1 MTTPRRILVV
11 GASLAGLRAAE
22 ALRAEGFDGELT
34 LLGAEPHMP
43 YDRPPLS
50 KEVLTGSMS
59 RADIDFRI
67 PDDLDAEWLLGD
79 PATDLDLERR
89 VVTSASGR
97 RLGFDGLVIATGSAP
112 RRLPLLEPGSR
123 GGIVELRTLEDSL
136 ALRATLERKPRV
148 VLVGCGFIGVEVA
161 SSARE
166 LGCEVD
172 IVSLDPPLIVAGKLF
187 SDVCSEMLLDHGVR
201 MHVGRHVTE
210 VHGDGRVEALTL
222 DDGRRLA
229 ADVVVV
235 AVGAYPVT
243 DWLEGSGVP
252 LDNGVVCDAS
262 CAVHGVPG
270 LVAAGD
276 VARWTNPLFG
286 EAPMRIEHWTNAA
299 EQAGAAA
306 RTLLHGSG
314 RHTAFSSV
322 PSFWSDHLGTR
333 LQSVGLPLLADRLEV
348 VDGSV
353 EERRFVAVGYR
364 GEEIVGAT
372 TYGMIRGLLRYR
384 VQLGQ
389 REPVAL

>member
-1 MTTPRRILVV
+1 MSTPRRILVV

-22 ALRAEGFDGELT
+22 ALRSEGFDGELT
-34 LLGAEPHMP
+34 VLGAEPHMP

-50 KEVLTGSMS
+50 KDVLTGSMA

-67 PDDLDAEWLLGD
+67 PDDLNAEWLLGD
-79 PATDLDLERR
+79 AAAGLDVERR

-112 RRLPLLEPGSR
+112 RRLPLLEPGSLE
-123 GGIVELRTLEDSL
+123 GIVELRTVEDSL

-201 MHVGRHVTE
+201 MHIGRHVTE
-210 VHGDGRVEALTL
+210 VHGDGRVEAVAL
-222 DDGRRLA
+222 DDGVRLQ

-270 LVAAGD
+270 VVAAGD

-314 RHTAFSSV
+314 QHTAFSSV

-353 EERRFVAVGYR
+353 QERRFVAVGYR

-372 TYGMIRGLLRYR
+372 TYGMVRGLLRYR

-389 REPVAL
+389 REPVAS

>member
-1 MTTPRRILVV
+1 MSGLRRIVVV

-22 ALRAEGFDGELT
+22 ALRSEGFDGRLT
-34 LLGAEPHMP
+34 VLGAESHMP

-67 PDDLDAEWLLGD
+67 PDDLDAEWILGD
-79 PATDLDLERR
+79 AATGLDLQRR
-89 VVTSASGR
+89 VVSSAAGR
-97 RLGFDGLVIATGSAP
+97 ELEFDGLVIATGSAP
-112 RRLPLLEPGSR
+112 RRLPLLEPGSLD
-123 GGIVELRTLEDSL
+123 GIVELRTLEDSL

-148 VLVGCGFIGVEVA
+148 VLVGCGFIGIEVA
-161 SSARE
+161 SSARA

-172 IVSLDPPLIVAGKLF
+172 MVSLDPPLIVAGNVF

-201 MHVGRHVTE
+201 MHLGRHITE
-210 VHGDGRVEALTL
+210 VHGAARVEAVVL
-222 DDGRRLA
+222 DDGVRLS

-235 AVGAYPVT
+235 AVGAHPVT
-243 DWLEGSGVP
+243 DWLAGSGVP
-252 LDNGVVCDAS
+252 LDDGVVCDSS
-262 CAVHGVPG
+262 CAVQGAPGV
-270 LVAAGD
+270 VAAGD

-322 PSFWSDHLGTR
+322 PSFWSDHFGTR

-353 EERRFVAVGYR
+353 QERRFVAVGYR
-364 GEEIVGAT
+364 GDEVVGAT

-384 VQLGQ
+384 MQLAK
-389 REPVAL
+389 REPVAS